1 MRFKLIK
8 GSESGHDCCF
18 EWSIVD
24 TDEPLDRYKL
34 ATGGF
39 TKQKYEIVCECFN
52 LKSAELISHCL
63 NMIRS

>member
-1 MRFKLIK
+1 MRYKIIK
-8 GSESGHDCCF
+8 ESRDGCF
-18 EWSIVD
+18 TWSIVD
-24 TDEPLDRYKL
+24 TNEPLERYEL

-52 LKSAELISHCL
+52 LKSAELILHCL